1 MVTETIASILKKKGR
16 GIYSV
21 APDATVHDA
30 LAIMAEKGVAAVLV
44 LAEKELV
51 GIVSA
56 KDYGSRVVLAGRSG
70 RDTRVQEIMTS
81 PVVTVTPEVTVTECM
96 AIMTRCHIR
105 HLPVFNKGELVGVVS
120 LGDLASA
127 VISDQAFKIDQLMG
141 YVGHK

>member
-1 MVTETIASILKKKGR
+1 MIETIASILRNKGH

-21 APDATVHDA
+21 APEAAVHDA

-44 LAEKELV
+44 LAGGKLA

-56 KDYGSRVVLAGRSG
+56 KDYGSKVVLRGRSA

-81 PVVTVTPEVTVTECM
+81 PVVTVPLDATVFECM
-96 AIMTRCHIR
+96 AIMTRMHIR
-105 HLPVFNKGELVGVVS
+105 HLPVLDKGELVGVVS
-120 LGDLASA
+120 MGDLASA
-127 VISDQAFKIDQLMG
+127 VMADQAFKIDQLMT